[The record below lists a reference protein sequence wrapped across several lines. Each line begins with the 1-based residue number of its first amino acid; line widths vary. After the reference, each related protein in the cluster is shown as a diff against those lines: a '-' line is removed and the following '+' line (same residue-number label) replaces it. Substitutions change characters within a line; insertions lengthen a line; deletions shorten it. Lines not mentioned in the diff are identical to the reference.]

1 MATRAKFEGYEE
13 CRLNQF
19 TFVKYNR
26 SPCLFVLLK
35 KRNLKLFNVIY
46 FIIESF
52 ILLLNKCCKTKDLIK
67 KKKKKEKEKRKKK
80 KEERISEREEESG
93 RIKMFFSAFAR
104 NPIKPV

>member
-1 MATRAKFEGYEE
+1 MQANIDICIHIYIQTLRAKI
-13 CRLNQF
+13 
-19 TFVKYNR
+19 
-26 SPCLFVLLK
+26 SVLGF
-35 KRNLKLFNVIY
+35 RTKLGKIPRVRFSIY
-46 FIIESF
+46 FKRKMF
-52 ILLLNKCCKTKDLIK
+52 AVRNGILLRGGRRIK